1 MNAKHQTEEVQMTEQ
16 FEAGE
21 QTSEISIPSPNSTT
35 SFKSAESAGFVADTT
50 VMKTASGSWQ
60 YTSNSSQPNSNQQSA
75 TDDTSTGFVAD
86 TTVVKTAKRTW
97 AHQPSSAKQ
106 GIIFTEKSVDAS
118 NKAKTQKQ
126 LDGAIALAWSRVKT
140 RRRPPALTP
149 TRWVWRLAG
158 SYHLCQPTQQLMETA
173 AWRFASAGRM
183 VLAGWA
189 AQKASEEAGHDRL
202 ALLDIQS
209 MGYKAE
215 AVVKELVP
223 PAAVNL
229 VDYFTRSVQARDPI
243 GCAGYSYTMERLA
256 MGIKEDY
263 IQRVEALLP
272 PNTHATR
279 CLRVHSGVGNDVGH
293 VDETVEMMTELT
305 SDERVQVA
313 RACYE
318 TALLCFSPP
327 SEDYISE
334 EELAHVLKGLEQAST
349 DEI

>member
-1 MNAKHQTEEVQMTEQ
+1 M
-16 FEAGE
+16 
-21 QTSEISIPSPNSTT
+21 
-35 SFKSAESAGFVADTT
+35 AD
-50 VMKTASGSWQ
+50 A
-60 YTSNSSQPNSNQQSA
+60 A
-75 TDDTSTGFVAD
+75 
-86 TTVVKTAKRTW
+86 VVKTAKRTW

-118 NKAKTQKQ
+118 NKAKTRKL
-126 LDGAIALAWSRVKT
+126 LDGAIALAWSQVKT
-140 RRRPPALTP
+140 RRRPPALTRA
-149 TRWVWRLAG
+149 RWVWRLAG
-158 SYHLCQPTQQLMETA
+158 SYHLCQPTPRLMDEA

-183 VLAGWA
+183 VLAQWA
-189 AQKASEEAGHDRL
+189 AQKASEEGGHDRL

-215 AVVKELVP
+215 AVVRELVP
-223 PAAVNL
+223 PAAITL

-272 PNTHATR
+272 PKTNATR
-279 CLRVHSGVGNDVGH
+279 CLRVHSAVGSDVGH

-318 TALLCFSPP
+318 AALLCFSPP
-327 SEDYISE
+327 KEGYISD
-334 EELAHVLKGLEQAST
+334 EELERVLKALAQT
-349 DEI
+349 KHK

>member
-1 MNAKHQTEEVQMTEQ
+1 M
-16 FEAGE
+16 
-21 QTSEISIPSPNSTT
+21 
-35 SFKSAESAGFVADTT
+35 AD
-50 VMKTASGSWQ
+50 A
-60 YTSNSSQPNSNQQSA
+60 A
-75 TDDTSTGFVAD
+75 
-86 TTVVKTAKRTW
+86 VVKTAKRTW
-97 AHQPSSAKQ
+97 AHQPSSANK

-126 LDGAIALAWSRVKT
+126 LDGAIALAWSQVKT
-140 RRRPPALTP
+140 RRRPPALTRA
-149 TRWVWRLAG
+149 RWVWRLAG
-158 SYHLCQPTQQLMETA
+158 SYHLCHTPPRLMETV

-183 VLAGWA
+183 VLAQWA
-189 AQKASEEAGHDRL
+189 AQKASEEVGHDRL

-223 PAAVNL
+223 PAAATL
-229 VDYFTRSVQARDPI
+229 VDYLTRSVQARDPI
-243 GCAGYSYTMERLA
+243 GCVGYSYTVERLA

-263 IQRVEALLP
+263 IRKVEALLP
-272 PNTHATR
+272 PGTRATR
-279 CLRVHSGVGNDVGH
+279 CLRVHSGVGHDVEH
-293 VDETVEMMTELT
+293 VNETVDMIAGLT

-334 EELAHVLKGLEQAST
+334 EELERVLKALEQT
-349 DEI
+349 KH